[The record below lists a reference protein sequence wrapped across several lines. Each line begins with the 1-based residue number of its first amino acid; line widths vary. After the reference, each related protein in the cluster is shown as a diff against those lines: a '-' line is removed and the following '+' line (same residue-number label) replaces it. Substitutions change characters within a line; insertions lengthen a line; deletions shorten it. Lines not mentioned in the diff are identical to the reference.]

1 MYYTVSRLLLLTFSF
16 PGVIYSPVNAP
27 RTLTAQKTV
36 KSSVVSGKG
45 TAVINRIFRDS
56 LPSQKQS
63 LSALNDS
70 LVRKFDQKVE
80 QIPMVRRHQYKEVRK
95 QFQVTVSESDDAF
108 FYYALGYLNEKGYG
122 GPAKLSEAKRWY
134 NYAAQLN
141 DSAATYKLISLYES
155 GRLRIDNPAAE
166 AERLR
171 KNLNVGRKRFSVEA
185 RQADGQKVLVNLF
198 AEDQPADPANP
209 LADEVRR
216 LKEVRNVTPSPEVI
230 VSFNQLY
237 SLAAQR
243 GVSFLNF
250 YKTANQGG
258 GAKPAA
264 TEPKPAVAT
273 TPTPPPVVE
282 PKPAVAEAK
291 PTPPP
296 VVETKPAVAEAK
308 PTPAPVVETKP
319 AVAEAK
325 PTPPP
330 VVEPKP
336 AVAEAKPT
344 PPPVVETKPAVA
356 EAKPTPPPVVE
367 TKPAVAE
374 AKPTPPP
381 VVETKPTVVEP
392 TPTPVPTAKP
402 KATTVNYS
410 AMALAAIQKNQLDSL
425 NSWMRQAVLTNL
437 EVDLAK
443 PEQESKRLIDSLRAG
458 NSQAGLLYYALGY
471 LYEHKSSGKSWGNA
485 ERFYRYAFQTGY
497 APAYFRLM
505 TYYTRE
511 TISSSQSQW
520 LQMNYNAKIEAVPV
534 QIAGHNR
541 PLTLYIHDFP
551 QDTSNPISD
560 ECERLQETFNITVPA
575 KTIQHYASLYRLA
588 QTNHKSFK
596 EQCKL

>member
-1 MYYTVSRLLLLTFSF
+1 MKTDTL
-16 PGVIYSPVNAP
+16 PGQ
-27 RTLTAQKTV
+27 TANGSVKT
-36 KSSVVSGKG
+36 
-45 TAVINRIFRDS
+45 
-56 LPSQKQS
+56 
-63 LSALNDS
+63 DS
-70 LVRKFDQKVE
+70 LVLKFDRKVE

-134 NYAAQLN
+134 SYAAQLN

-171 KNLNVGRKRFSVEA
+171 KNLLVGRKRFSVDA
-185 RQADGQKVLVNLF
+185 KQADGQKVLVNIF

-209 LADEVRR
+209 LADEIRR

-237 SLAAQR
+237 TLAAQR

-250 YKTANQGG
+250 YKSANQGAAG
-258 GAKPAA
+258 KTTA
-264 TEPKPAVAT
+264 TEPKPAVAAT
-273 TPTPPPVVE
+273 
-282 PKPAVAEAK
+282 
-291 PTPPP
+291 
-296 VVETKPAVAEAK
+296 
-308 PTPAPVVETKP
+308 
-319 AVAEAK
+319 
-325 PTPPP
+325 
-330 VVEPKP
+330 
-336 AVAEAKPT
+336 
-344 PPPVVETKPAVA
+344 PPVVETKPAVA

-381 VVETKPTVVEP
+381 VVEVKPVVAEAKPTPPVVETKPAVAEAKPTPPPVVEAKPAVAEAKP
-392 TPTPVPTAKP
+392 TPPPVVEAKP
-402 KATTVNYS
+402 TPAEKPKVVVNYS
-410 AMALAAIQKNQLDSL
+410 DMALAAIQKNQLDSL
-425 NSWMRQAVLTNL
+425 NNWMRQAVLTNL
-437 EVDLAK
+437 NVDLTK
-443 PEQESKRLIDSLRAG
+443 PEQESKRLLDSLRAG
-458 NSQAGLLYYALGY
+458 NGQSGLLYYALGY
-471 LYEHKSSGKSWGNA
+471 LYEHKQSGKSWGNA

-520 LQMNYNAKIEAVPV
+520 LQMNYNAKIDALPL
-534 QIAGHNR
+534 QIAGRNR
-541 PLTLYIHDFP
+541 PVMLYIHDFP

-560 ECERLQETFNITVPA
+560 ECERLQEIFNVTVPA
-575 KTIQHYASLYRLA
+575 KTVQHYANLYRLA

>member
-1 MYYTVSRLLLLTFSF
+1 MKIDTL
-16 PGVIYSPVNAP
+16 PGQ
-27 RTLTAQKTV
+27 TANGSMMT
-36 KSSVVSGKG
+36 
-45 TAVINRIFRDS
+45 
-56 LPSQKQS
+56 
-63 LSALNDS
+63 DS
-70 LVRKFDQKVE
+70 LVLKLDRKVE
-80 QIPMVRRHQYKEVRK
+80 QIPMVRRQQYKEVRK

-134 NYAAQLN
+134 SYAAQLN
-141 DSAATYKLISLYES
+141 DPAATYKLISLYES

-166 AERLR
+166 VERLR
-171 KNLNVGRKRFSVEA
+171 KNLNGGRKRFSIDA
-185 RQADGQKVLVNLF
+185 KQADGQKVLVNIF

-209 LADEVRR
+209 LADEIRR

-237 SLAAQR
+237 TLAAQR

-250 YKTANQGG
+250 YKSANQGSAG
-258 GAKPAA
+258 KTVV
-264 TEPKPAVAT
+264 TEPKPAVA
-273 TPTPPPVVE
+273 
-282 PKPAVAEAK
+282 A
-291 PTPPP
+291 TPPP
-296 VVETKPAVAEAK
+296 VVET
-308 PTPAPVVETKP
+308 
-319 AVAEAK
+319 
-325 PTPPP
+325 
-330 VVEPKP
+330 KP

-381 VVETKPTVVEP
+381 VVETKPAVAEAKPTPPPVVETKPVVAEAKP
-392 TPTPVPTAKP
+392 TPPPVVETKPAVVEAKPTPPPVVEAKPTPVEKP
-402 KATTVNYS
+402 KVVVNYS
-410 AMALAAIQKNQLDSL
+410 DKALAAIQKNQLDSL

-437 EVDLAK
+437 TVDLTK
-443 PEQESKRLIDSLRAG
+443 PEQESKRLLDSLRAG
-458 NSQAGLLYYALGY
+458 TSQAGLLYYALGY
-471 LYEHKSSGKSWGNA
+471 LYEHKQSGKSWGNA

-520 LQMNYNAKIEAVPV
+520 LQMNYNAKIDALPL
-534 QIAGHNR
+534 QIAGRNR
-541 PLTLYIHDFP
+541 PVMLYIHDFP

-560 ECERLQETFNITVPA
+560 ECERLQEIFNVTVPA
-575 KTIQHYASLYRLA
+575 KTVQHYANLYRLA